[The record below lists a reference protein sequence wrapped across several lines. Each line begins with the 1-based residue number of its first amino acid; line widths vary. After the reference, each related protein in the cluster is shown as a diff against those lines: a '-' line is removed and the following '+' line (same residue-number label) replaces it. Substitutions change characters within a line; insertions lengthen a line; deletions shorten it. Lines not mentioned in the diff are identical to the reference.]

1 MNTIVKRYGSLVRS
15 AALLAVVLPGCARR
29 FDLTPAEL
37 ARVEAVDST
46 APADQPSTA
55 PADQPSTAPADQPA
69 LAPAEP
75 VVGGDAVARQP
86 RPELGQLRI
95 YLSRRLRS
103 YYAQEAVPVEYKVD
117 PRKLSE
123 RGAHRPRV
131 RKISRRVPG
140 MVIAEDTQGEMRRLW
155 VTFSKACDRPACAY
169 AFVETELGRYSLVV
183 VPSLDTYKEPR
194 SYRRTRLRRNLLRLS
209 RQRSLAEANEV
220 LAAVRKSKK
229 VLTIDLQVRQ
239 DRRRPTRRDGE
250 TLRGVGY

>member
-15 AALLAVVLPGCARR
+15 AALLMVVLPGCARR

-37 ARVEAVDST
+37 ARVEAVDPK
-46 APADQPSTA
+46 APLDRP
-55 PADQPSTAPADQPA
+55 
-69 LAPAEP
+69 APAEP
-75 VVGGDAVARQP
+75 AAGGEAVARRP

-103 YYAQEAVPVEYKVD
+103 YYAQEAVPVEYKVNT
-117 PRKLSE
+117 RKLSE

-131 RKISRRVPG
+131 RKIGRRVPG

-155 VTFSKACDRPACAY
+155 VTFSRACDRPACAY

-183 VPSLDTYKEPR
+183 VPLLDTYKEPR

-229 VLTIDLQVRQ
+229 VLTIDLQVRK